1 MLFRTLISTDALA
14 SHLAEPEYVV
24 VDCRFKLDDT
34 SWGEQAY
41 RTAHIPGA
49 AYVHLDRDL
58 SGVKNGRN
66 GRHPL
71 PDSRALAETLGRL
84 GVTAGTQ
91 VVTYD
96 QDGGMFA
103 SRLWWLLRWMGHETA
118 AVLDGG
124 FAKWTVEGRPAKGGV
139 ETRASVPF
147 AGTPRSAFVA
157 DARAVAAAAISGA
170 PLLLDARAPE
180 RYRGDVEPLDPIAGH
195 IPGARNY
202 FYEGNLRD
210 DRTFRPAG
218 ELRERLHLV
227 LGAYEPDNVICY
239 CGSGVTACHNLL
251 ALEHVGLSGAR
262 LYPGS
267 WSEWCA
273 DEKNPVETGG

>member
-1 MLFRTLISTDALA
+1 MVFRTLISTEALA

-41 RTAHIPGA
+41 RAAHIPGA

-71 PDSRALAETLGRL
+71 PDSRVLAETLGRL

-103 SRLWWLLRWMGHETA
+103 SRLWWLLRWMGHEA
-118 AVLDGG
+118 AAFPQRARTRV
-124 FAKWTVEGRPAKGGV
+124 FRP
-139 ETRASVPF
+139 RLSW
-147 AGTPRSAFVA
+147 AGLRRSILRIRRPERPRS
-157 DARAVAAAAISGA
+157 RAPSSGA
-170 PLLLDARAPE
+170 ATTVDSRTCRRP
-180 RYRGDVEPLDPIAGH
+180 
-195 IPGARNY
+195 
-202 FYEGNLRD
+202 
-210 DRTFRPAG
+210 DRR
-218 ELRERLHLV
+218 
-227 LGAYEPDNVICY
+227 
-239 CGSGVTACHNLL
+239 
-251 ALEHVGLSGAR
+251 
-262 LYPGS
+262 
-267 WSEWCA
+267 
-273 DEKNPVETGG
+273 